1 MNRRV
6 SRADPTRVLVLSFA
20 LCLGGC
26 EDCDL
31 PWNDCEVVNVED
43 IVWEAY
49 ANPSGFDA
57 VKDSLPLHPRS
68 VECLER
74 LAVFYLAEAIEAFR
88 RCDEITVGRTA
99 CRNEAQDIEN
109 FSVILRDIARA
120 LRGENFAATEAGQL
134 LVFLQERVIRFRP
147 GRYGNLCIGDLFC
160 LSLHLGS
167 CRCSTPA
174 PGREATRHATLQ
186 CGRTPVP
193 NR

>member
-134 LVFLQERVIRFRP
+134 LVFLQEQAP
-147 GRYGNLCIGDLFC
+147 SIGILDWRGFVE
-160 LSLHLGS
+160 SLRSVSHPLGLRLE
-167 CRCSTPA
+167 C
-174 PGREATRHATLQ
+174 EFHD
-186 CGRTPVP
+186 
-193 NR
+193 